1 MALENLR
8 SLQFSSS
15 AALTISNH
23 LERNDF
29 SKTDSCSCT
38 TYHCSDMNA
47 LRSQII
53 TQKNKKFRF
62 HLDISKQS
70 SATNTSVLIGMG
82 GSRAIRASDL
92 HNTRTLCTCHSDVNE
107 TINTLDVRINSLGI
121 VHSIESK
128 SSALAEE
135 PTFTSCNMCISG
147 VYLSMTSDSLKNVS
161 GKCLIGV
168 DFHGLDLSGVNL
180 GGSNFSNV
188 DFSGQKLTNADI
200 RQPIRVAGGYSWD
213 WINSGVNF
221 TNVDFSGCFMWGGYS
236 YAAGWQCVPVT
247 SNGFVSNNYTGAD
260 FRYAIFPAS
269 KDDWRWGTAP
279 TASFTNDSLAYANF
293 SGQKLAFFAAGSSS
307 GCDLSEVGILPTNPD
322 LYGIIMSNAS
332 VAWFNVVGDKDSA
345 PHPVADHANFQN
357 IIITSMDIYG
367 GTPGPSLFTNYSI
380 KSANFSG
387 AHITRLSFNGSD
399 LSGSNF
405 TNATLH
411 DCDFN
416 GVNLTNVDFSGADL
430 SGSDLFGADL
440 TNVNWN
446 NTTCP
451 DGKNTGTNNT
461 CAAVGFSCSSDTGDC
476 TLQVPTGYS
485 MPSTHAACTESC
497 VQNKYLCN
505 PDLGCDISAGGTPQ
519 TLNQCNASCVQN
531 KYSCNPY
538 LGTCSLNNK
547 SGTQTRADCSN
558 NCARICDASW
568 TDQTY
573 CTVGGIPTH
582 TFIANIKTPS
592 ECETACGKKGSG
604 CCTFVGG
611 GGLDGCYWIEASSN
625 PVRTTAPVAGWV
637 TKVCKIPT

>member
-62 HLDISKQS
+62 NLDISKQP
-70 SATNTSVLIGMG
+70 SAEISSVLIGMG
-82 GSRAIRASDL
+82 GSRVIRASDL
-92 HNTRTLCTCHSDVNE
+92 YNTRTLCTCHSDVNE
-107 TINTLDVRINSLGI
+107 TINTLDVRVNNVGI
-121 VHSIESK
+121 VHSIESNT
-128 SSALAEE
+128 SALAEE

-147 VYLSMTSDSLKNVS
+147 EYLSMTSDSLKNVAD
-161 GKCLIGV
+161 KCLIGV
-168 DFHGLDLSGVNL
+168 DFSGLDLSEVNL

-200 RQPIRVAGGYSWD
+200 QQPIRGPYDWGGD
-213 WINSGVNF
+213 WFNSGVNF
-221 TNVDFSGCFMWGGYS
+221 TNVDFSGCLMWGGF
-236 YAAGWQCVPVT
+236 VT
-247 SNGFVSNNYTGAD
+247 APMGDGSSTLANGFVSNNYTGAD
-260 FRYAIFPAS
+260 FRYAIFPTT
-269 KDDWRWGTAP
+269 KDQWGADFWGLVP

-293 SGQKLAFFAAGSSS
+293 SGQNLAFFTAGSSPN
-307 GCDLSEVGILPTNPD
+307 DLSIPPTNPD
-322 LYGIIMSNAS
+322 LYGIIMSNVS
-332 VAWFNVVGDKDSA
+332 VGFFSVVGDNEWPRAS
-345 PHPVADHANFQN
+345 PVADHANFQN
-357 IIITSMDIYG
+357 IIITSMYPIV
-367 GTPGPSLFTNYSI
+367 TKLSPVPSFFTNYSI

-451 DGKNTGTNNT
+451 DGKNTGTNNA

-497 VQNKYLCN
+497 AKLPPCTAACLTPACV
-505 PDLGCDISAGGTPQ
+505 DGAAGGGAHLDVSGYCQ
-519 TLNQCNASCVQN
+519 GYCWNQAHHHRHQQRPAVCQPVWPGAQ
-531 KYSCNPY
+531 
-538 LGTCSLNNK
+538 
-547 SGTQTRADCSN
+547 SGEPLPAGSVDCRAC
-558 NCARICDASW
+558 
-568 TDQTY
+568 
-573 CTVGGIPTH
+573 PP
-582 TFIANIKTPS
+582 K
-592 ECETACGKKGSG
+592 
-604 CCTFVGG
+604 
-611 GGLDGCYWIEASSN
+611 
-625 PVRTTAPVAGWV
+625 
-637 TKVCKIPT
+637 